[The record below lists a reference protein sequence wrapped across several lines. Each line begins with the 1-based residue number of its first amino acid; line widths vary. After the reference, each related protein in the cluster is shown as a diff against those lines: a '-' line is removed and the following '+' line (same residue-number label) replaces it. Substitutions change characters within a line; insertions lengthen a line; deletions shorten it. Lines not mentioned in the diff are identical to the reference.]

1 MGKDL
6 KIALLGTLLVFIGG
20 IFQENVFGKVLA
32 TVGGVIFGYYFV
44 KGIIAWWK
52 SR

>member
-6 KIALLGTLLVFIGG
+6 KIALAGVLLTFLGG
-20 IFQENVFGKVLA
+20 IFQESVAGKVLA

-44 KGIIAWWK
+44 KGMVAWWK